1 MILRLRRFR
10 RGAVRWVGPPA
21 LGFIAVV
28 AAIVGGTGQEGG
40 TAAYQAGDRKSG
52 YLFMGADTRAL
63 QDDDFL
69 NPGMFAVELGRELWQ
84 TADGANGMSCAS
96 CHRDAETTMR
106 GVAARYPSYDAATG
120 RLMNLELRINY
131 ERTERMKAEPYPYE
145 SKNLLDLTAFI
156 SYQSRGVPMEVD
168 IAGPAKAWFERGR
181 EFYFTRRG
189 QLDIACTQCHD
200 ERVGEKLRGDVIS
213 QGQVN
218 GFPFYRISW
227 SSIASRHRMFAW
239 CNTSMRA
246 EPYAY
251 GSDEYLALE
260 LYVAW
265 RGRGLPM
272 ETPSVRR

>member
-1 MILRLRRFR
+1 V
-10 RGAVRWVGPPA
+10 VRWAGPPA
-21 LGFIAVV
+21 LGFVAVV
-28 AAIVGGTGQEGG
+28 AAVVGGTGQEGG
-40 TAAYQAGDRKSG
+40 TAAYQAGDKKSG

-69 NPGMFAVELGRELWQ
+69 NPGMFAVELGRQLWQ
-84 TADGANGMSCAS
+84 TADGAAGMSCAS
-96 CHRDAETTMR
+96 CHQDAGTTMR
-106 GVAARYPSYDAATG
+106 GVAARYPKYDEATG

-131 ERTERMKAEPYPYE
+131 ERTERMKAEPYRYE
-145 SKNLLDLTAFI
+145 SGNLLNLTAFI
-156 SYQSRGVPMEVD
+156 SYQSRGVPMAVD
-168 IAGPAKAWFERGR
+168 IEGPAKAWFERGR

-227 SSIASRHRMFAW
+227 SSIASRHRMFVW

-246 EPYAY
+246 EPFAY